1 MKTTEQVLSLSIAH
15 LQAAGLF
22 DGRDSEGTI
31 GTGDERLLFIYRA
44 QGAGLLWIGGHPYH
58 LALVPS
64 NLGRGHLRYFTCPF
78 THRRTR
84 TLYRPYPHY
93 PFGHRTAFRPA
104 IGYATQLTG
113 RQYHLRRSFEL
124 EEEADQLREQ
134 ITRWEHRGEPTRRVR
149 RLEAMDERAARY
161 RLHAILT
168 NRMFRSV
175 MAFRAA
181 TTPKG

>member
-31 GTGDERLLFIYRA
+31 GTGDEQLPFIYRA

-64 NLGRGHLRYFTCPF
+64 NLGRGHLRYFNCPF

-84 TLYRPYPHY
+84 TLYRPSPSY

-104 IGYATQLTG
+104 IGYASQLAG
-113 RQYHLRRSFEL
+113 RRYHLQRSH
-124 EEEADQLREQ
+124 QLRDEVEYLRDR
-134 ITRWEHRGEPTRRVR
+134 ITRWEHKGRPTRRVQRLNAMIERCNAYWCHAVRIHPLFR
-149 RLEAMDERAARY
+149 R
-161 RLHAILT
+161 H
-168 NRMFRSV
+168 
-175 MAFRAA
+175 
-181 TTPKG
+181 